1 MANGWLHLFYA
12 QDMLRPLFAAVLIG
26 FTNGVLSVFIVLR
39 RLSLMADAI
48 SHSLL
53 PGLAI
58 AILLFG
64 LAPATLVAG
73 AFLAALLVAL
83 GTQIIANST
92 RIKEDTALGLLFACA
107 FSLGQALLK
116 LAPAHI
122 GISEYLFGNI
132 LGLSD
137 GDLYLTYGITL
148 LVLPLL
154 VLFQRPLLLMLFE
167 PAIAS
172 TQGVPVRTLRYFL
185 MVVLVLAMI
194 SSLRAVGI
202 ILALGTLIGPA
213 ATVYLFVDSFTVM
226 FWVSGLLGAFAS
238 LLGLLVSDWTDL
250 PAGACI
256 VLVLGVLF
264 LVSFLLSPRYGLLR
278 RLRKGHLHA
287 QSLARWEGEGERER

>member
-1 MANGWLHLFYA
+1 
-12 QDMLRPLFAAVLIG
+12 
-26 FTNGVLSVFIVLR
+26 VLSVFIVLR

-137 GDLYLTYGITL
+137 GDLYLTYGITF

-154 VLFQRPLLLMLFE
+154 VLLQRPLLLMLFE
-167 PAIAS
+167 PSIAS
-172 TQGVPVRTLRYFL
+172 TQGVPVRTLKYLL

-226 FWVSGLLGAFAS
+226 FWVSGLLGALAS

-256 VLVLGVLF
+256 VLVLGAFF
-264 LVSFLLSPRYGLLR
+264 LIGYFLSPRYGLLR

-287 QSLARWEGEGERER
+287 QSLARWESRGER

>member
-1 MANGWLHLFYA
+1 
-12 QDMLRPLFAAVLIG
+12 
-26 FTNGVLSVFIVLR
+26 
-39 RLSLMADAI
+39 
-48 SHSLL
+48 
-53 PGLAI
+53 
-58 AILLFG
+58 
-64 LAPATLVAG
+64 
-73 AFLAALLVAL
+73 
-83 GTQIIANST
+83 
-92 RIKEDTALGLLFACA
+92 
-107 FSLGQALLK
+107 LGQALLK
-116 LAPAHI
+116 LAPAQV

-154 VLFQRPLLLMLFE
+154 VLLQRPFLLMLFE
-167 PAIAS
+167 PSIAS
-172 TQGVPVRTLRYFL
+172 TQGVPVKTLRYFL

-264 LVSFLLSPRYGLLR
+264 LVSFLLSPRYGLFR

-287 QSLARWEGEGERER
+287 QSLARWEGEGNSER

>member
-1 MANGWLHLFYA
+1 MSNGWLHLFYA
-12 QDMLRPLFAAVLIG
+12 PDMLRPLFAAVLIG
-26 FTNGVLSVFIVLR
+26 FTNGVLSIFIVLR

-58 AILLFG
+58 AIILFG

-116 LAPAHI
+116 LAPAQI

-185 MVVLVLAMI
+185 MVVLVMAMI

-264 LVSFLLSPRYGLLR
+264 LASYLLSPRYGLLR
-278 RLRKGHLHA
+278 RFRKGHLHA
-287 QSLARWEGEGERER
+287 QSLARWEGEGEK